1 MKELTEAYES
11 CTIDVSVANAK
22 TIKPIPKTDYTTG
35 GYLMSIKHSNPRTK
49 KLIGALLYT
58 PVIFL
63 GKTKRQR
70 RSAVNK
76 WLQFANQATK

>member
-1 MKELTEAYES
+1 
-11 CTIDVSVANAK
+11 
-22 TIKPIPKTDYTTG
+22 
-35 GYLMSIKHSNPRTK
+35 MSIKHGNPTTK

-70 RSAVNK
+70 RSAAKK
-76 WLQFANQATK
+76 WLQFANQATKR

>member
-1 MKELTEAYES
+1 MA
-11 CTIDVSVANAK
+11 
-22 TIKPIPKTDYTTG
+22 
-35 GYLMSIKHSNPRTK
+35 IKHSNPTTK

-70 RSAVNK
+70 RSAINK
-76 WLQFANQATK
+76 WLQFSKQATKR